1 MKSDRHYSKGQSA
14 VEYLTI
20 LSAALALLTS
30 VTLTQSINPSKNAAD
45 HSAYLM
51 QAKATASSI
60 AGAIDA
66 VYANGAGA
74 SKSLIVKLGCPWT
87 AQMDNSKNVFR
98 VIFWTMSGAENS
110 EVNLQYKIKKQHLL
124 TTIPPG
130 TYTVIVTWSENKNFP
145 ETMQLDVVGGGKIYI
160 YLNPQG

>member
-1 MKSDRHYSKGQSA
+1 MKSNRHYSKGQSA

-20 LSAALALLTS
+20 LSAALALMTS
-30 VTLTQSINPSKNAAD
+30 VTIAQAINPSKNAAE
-45 HSAYLM
+45 HSLYVM

-74 SKSLIVKLGCPWT
+74 SKSLLVKLDCPWT

-98 VIFWTMSGAENS
+98 IIFCTVSGVENL
-110 EVNLQYKIKKQHLL
+110 EVNLRYKIKKQHLL
-124 TTIPPG
+124 PTIPSG
-130 TYTVIVTWSENKNFP
+130 TCTVIVAWSENKNFP
-145 ETMQLDVVGGGKIYI
+145 EAMHLDLVDGGKIYI
-160 YLNPQG
+160 YLNPPG